1 MVISELVKKVSQKL
15 SDNALFEAESIVMS
29 VLGINRTELVLKGRE
44 ETDTEAENKI
54 FEMLKRRLSG
64 EPLQY
69 ILGECGFMS
78 LDFYVGEGVLIPRS
92 DTETLAEAVINS
104 GMSGGVLDICSGS
117 GCIGIS
123 LAYYI
128 KDANV
133 TLLDISG
140 DAVEL
145 SKKNIA
151 RHGLEDRVKTVKM
164 DILAQ
169 YPEYKYDIV
178 VSNPPYIERDEIPY
192 LMREVRDYEPH
203 LALDG
208 GKDGLDFYRR
218 IAQISPDILKAG
230 GLMALE
236 IGYNQGESVK
246 KLLECDFDDVTVIKD
261 LCGNDRVVTGRLKI
275 K

>member
-44 ETDTEAENKI
+44 EADTEAENKI

-104 GMSGGVLDICSGS
+104 GMSGSVLDICSGS

-164 DILAQ
+164 DVLTHC
-169 YPEYKYDIV
+169 PEYKYDIV

-203 LALDG
+203 IALDG

-218 IAQISPDILKAG
+218 IARISPDILKAG

-236 IGYNQGESVK
+236 IGYNQGENVK
-246 KLLECDFDDVTVIKD
+246 KLLERDFDDVTVIKD